1 MADVGVLG
9 VGFDEGDAAAGG
21 DALPAPPPIARG
33 VGVGEDDTVVKT
45 REGDELH
52 EVDSVAVE

>member
-9 VGFDEGDAAAGG
+9 VGFDEGDAAAAG
-21 DALPAPPPIARG
+21 DALPAPPPIASGLG
-33 VGVGEDDTVVKT
+33 VGKDDTVVKN